1 MGSGRSTTEGR
12 RCVTVRAMGQ
22 DDELLTA
29 RQVAAM
35 LNVSLATFKRIRKAG
50 EGPPSIRVG
59 QRAIRYRR
67 RDVERWL
74 QRRPKK

>member
-1 MGSGRSTTEGR
+1 MRYGS
-12 RCVTVRAMGQ
+12 AMGE

-35 LNVSLATFKRIRKAG
+35 LSVSLATFKRIRQRG

-59 QRAIRYRR
+59 KRAIRYRR